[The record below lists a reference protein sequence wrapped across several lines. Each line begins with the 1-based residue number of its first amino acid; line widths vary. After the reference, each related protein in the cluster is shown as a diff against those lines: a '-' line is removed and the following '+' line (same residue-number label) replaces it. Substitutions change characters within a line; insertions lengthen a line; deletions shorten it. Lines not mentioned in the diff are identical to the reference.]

1 VYLSSSNNEN
11 YIEQK
16 SISSI
21 LKAPVKKANFYWFVH
36 INITDEPFTQEYK
49 VNILAPNDIYH
60 LTFNLGFRIEP
71 RLDMFFRFVAQELI
85 NSNEL
90 VIDKTSDMKYCL
102 NPIGDYKFVL
112 GDSYLS
118 NENNL
123 SDWKKLLLSS
133 YYKLK
138 EIAINEEENFGL
150 EESNVWVEK
159 YPLIVSPVKN
169 LSLKRSFV

>member
-1 VYLSSSNNEN
+1 
-11 YIEQK
+11 
-16 SISSI
+16 
-21 LKAPVKKANFYWFVH
+21 
-36 INITDEPFTQEYK
+36 
-49 VNILAPNDIYH
+49 
-60 LTFNLGFRIEP
+60 
-71 RLDMFFRFVAQELI
+71 
-85 NSNEL
+85 
-90 VIDKTSDMKYCL
+90 MKYCL

-123 SDWKKLLLSS
+123 SEWKKILLSS